1 MRLFCV
7 VYISTLWRCLVSPP
21 LVVNPLVKTA
31 FYKIRKNLKKILKK
45 VLTNK
50 KVSAIMSLETLGKE
64 NSIMLTFKPTM
75 YITASKDNH
84 ASEYGRDIT

>member
-1 MRLFCV
+1 MALSCITSLGCKPPCKNSLLQNTKKLEK
-7 VYISTLWRCLVSPP
+7 IS
-21 LVVNPLVKTA
+21 
-31 FYKIRKNLKKILKK
+31 KK